1 MLLRLIL
8 APQVPNYSIP
18 INVNTQVRHLIRL
31 ATRSFHRFCDES
43 IIKDKKWQSFDA
55 YTFSQLHIPNRK
67 INENRIMGGEEPTT
81 LFISSPDKVFI
92 HCLETVF
99 KEWEV
104 IQIQTTRFT
113 LVRTETEESPEL
125 EDVPHFTCLSPIALS
140 RPQRSKAFMF
150 VLPQDYDLN
159 HIMTATMTRRYE
171 EFYGKSLEN
180 PKISVEFDP
189 DYVLRKKSKITK
201 LINIHKY
208 EEMGFLKVKSLFSP
222 LVLRG
227 TPELLLFAYEAG
239 LGEFT
244 DYGFGM
250 LQHVIPDKYIRGRRI
265 TT

>member
-31 ATRSFHRFCDES
+31 ATRTFHRHCDEK
-43 IIKDKKWQSFDA
+43 IIRERRWQSFDT

-81 LFISSPDKVFI
+81 LYISSPDIQFI
-92 HCLETVF
+92 KCLDKVF

-113 LVRTETEESPEL
+113 LVRTEFEETPEL
-125 EDVPHFTCLSPIALS
+125 EEVPHFTCLSPAAIT
-140 RPQRSKAFMF
+140 RPQKSKAFMF
-150 VLPQDYDLN
+150 ILPMDYDMN
-159 HIMTATMTRRYE
+159 HYLTQAMHRRYE
-171 EFYGKSLEN
+171 AYYGETLEK
-180 PKISVEFDP
+180 PFLKVEFDP

-208 EEMGFLKVKSLFSP
+208 EDLGFLKVKSFFSP

-227 TPELLLFAYEAG
+227 TPELVRFAYEAG

-250 LQHVIPDKYIRGRRI
+250 LQHVVPDKYVKGRRI